1 MKKIRRRY
9 FIYKKKSNS
18 TLEPMGTYYGTDP
31 VDVLREMGN
40 SGNIYGEEWQAQYV
54 VVPEYYHHAPL
65 KIPT

>member
-40 SGNIYGEEWQAQYV
+40 SGNIYGDE
-54 VVPEYYHHAPL
+54 
-65 KIPT
+65 